1 MGLPF
6 QDKTHAVLLS
16 NSDLSIAVQLL
27 VLGQVLNII
36 WKHLFWVK
44 EYIVQLHPA
53 DLLLFFPVAQTGHM
67 VSFLDNFLRNG
78 YSLKWPVWRS
88 YPLES
93 SCTAF
98 TAISSLTKAR
108 ILFCCFQEYTWVVDF
123 LHFPWL
129 LHWPLINELK
139 IPPSLFH
146 LEFWSISI
154 KRSRYCFFFLIQLVI
169 SVSIFSQHR
178 HSTFIKKC
186 STIKLPVSI
195 SHTLKGEFLP
205 NVSFIIYNL

>member
-6 QDKTHAVLLS
+6 QEKTHSVLLS
-16 NSDLSIAVQLL
+16 NSDLSTAVQLL
-27 VLGQVLNII
+27 VLGQVLNIL

-44 EYIVQLHPA
+44 QYIVQLHPA
-53 DLLLFFPVAQTGHM
+53 ALLLFFPMAQTGHM

-98 TAISSLTKAR
+98 TAISSLTEAR
-108 ILFCCFQEYTWVVDF
+108 ILFCCFQGYTWLVDF

-129 LHWPLINELK
+129 LYWPLINELK
-139 IPPSLFH
+139 IPPLCHS
-146 LEFWSISI
+146 EVWSISI
-154 KRSRYCFFFLIQLVI
+154 KRSRYFLLFFNTTSYI
-169 SVSIFSQHR
+169 SFYF
-178 HSTFIKKC
+178 HSTD
-186 STIKLPVSI
+186 I
-195 SHTLKGEFLP
+195 SHSSRNAPQLNFL
-205 NVSFIIYNL
+205 FQFHIYCVRILLSVYLYDI